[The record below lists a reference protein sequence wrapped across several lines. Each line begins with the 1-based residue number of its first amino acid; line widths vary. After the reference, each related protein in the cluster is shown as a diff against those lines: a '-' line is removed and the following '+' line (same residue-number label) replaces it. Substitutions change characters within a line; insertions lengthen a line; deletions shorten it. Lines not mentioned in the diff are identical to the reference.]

1 MEFLELKN
9 KILKKELPDFF
20 IFAGDSDLINIYL
33 DKIKEFKEVKVLTSI
48 KDYLNIKQSKI
59 NIIDNDYVY
68 LIKEDE
74 IFKENSSLWNN
85 NYPNLIFIYTNL
97 KKTDKFYKAF
107 EKDIVYFNK
116 LTQEDLKG
124 AIKYKVTLPDEDIEW
139 IIKECKGSYS
149 LIMNEVDKLSLFPKE
164 DHQKLF
170 NIFKQSNIFCHHDD
184 IDSFAFSNAISDRD
198 KVKAL
203 ELIFKLSKYDMLSQL
218 SISYNTLRN
227 QLLVQNH
234 NTTSTT
240 LEQKAAELNINKGM
254 YYILSKKKN
263 YTIEEL
269 CRALYNCS
277 ELINN
282 IKLGLIDS
290 EDAINLFVLRYI

>member
-1 MEFLELKN
+1 
-9 KILKKELPDFF
+9 
-20 IFAGDSDLINIYL
+20 
-33 DKIKEFKEVKVLTSI
+33 
-48 KDYLNIKQSKI
+48 
-59 NIIDNDYVY
+59 
-68 LIKEDE
+68 
-74 IFKENSSLWNN
+74 
-85 NYPNLIFIYTNL
+85 
-97 KKTDKFYKAF
+97 
-107 EKDIVYFNK
+107 
-116 LTQEDLKG
+116 
-124 AIKYKVTLPDEDIEW
+124 
-139 IIKECKGSYS
+139 
-149 LIMNEVDKLSLFPKE
+149 MNEIDKLSLFPKE

-170 NIFKQSNIFCHHDD
+170 NVFKQSNTFCHHDD

-227 QLLVQNH
+227 QLLIQNH

-240 LEQKAAELNINKGM
+240 LEQKAAELNISKGM

-263 YTIEEL
+263 YTVEEL